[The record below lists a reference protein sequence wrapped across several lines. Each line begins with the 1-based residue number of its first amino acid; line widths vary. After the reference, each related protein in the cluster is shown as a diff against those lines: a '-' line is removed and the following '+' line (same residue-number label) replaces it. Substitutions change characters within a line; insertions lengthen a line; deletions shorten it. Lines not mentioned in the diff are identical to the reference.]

1 MASDDL
7 PERLMRHPTRAAIDS
22 LAVRLGLPNGPEMQ
36 DWQWEVANPERLD
49 EFIATY
55 VDSGLSDDERFT
67 VMETIIQSCEDLGD
81 SLDSDPRWQT
91 VCALLERNLDLHI
104 SSAVQNGTV
113 NP

>member
-1 MASDDL
+1 
-7 PERLMRHPTRAAIDS
+7 
-22 LAVRLGLPNGPEMQ
+22 MQ

-67 VMETIIQSCEDLGD
+67 VMETMIQSCEDLGD

-104 SSAVQNGTV
+104 SSVWYWAALGSAAFDAWRVSPFMRRLVGTYRRRSV
-113 NP
+113 AG